1 MVLSILSPKPMS
13 QSTFKHLPLDTCSW
27 PAYTGIYFNLQ
38 KNCVKGKYIVKCKK
52 NQNLDNIFF
61 KGSKSGQ
68 KYKKDQ
74 NLDKKHQNLDKT
86 IKKDQNLDTNIEKI
100 KIWTKYKRIKI
111 WSKIERTKIW
121 TRIRK
126 DQNLEKKEPTSKRVF
141 NTINTR
147 VLTPQSR

>member
-1 MVLSILSPKPMS
+1 MTWWPTFVWIGTIFNINMVLSILSPKPIS
-13 QSTFKHLPLDTCSW
+13 QSTFKHLPLDTCNW

-74 NLDKKHQNLDKT
+74 NLDQKT
-86 IKKDQNLDTNIEKI
+86 KKDQNLDKKI
-100 KIWTKYKRIKI
+100 KKGSKSGQKYRKDQNLDKNTKRIKI
-111 WSKIERTKIW
+111 WI
-121 TRIRK
+121 
-126 DQNLEKKEPTSKRVF
+126 KK
-141 NTINTR
+141 
-147 VLTPQSR
+147 